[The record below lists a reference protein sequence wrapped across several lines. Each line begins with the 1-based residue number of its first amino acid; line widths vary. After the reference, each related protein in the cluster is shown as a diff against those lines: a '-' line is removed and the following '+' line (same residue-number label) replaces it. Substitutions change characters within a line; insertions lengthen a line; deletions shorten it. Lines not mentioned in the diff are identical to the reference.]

1 MHVLRNKHD
10 IMHIENEIVE
20 EHGNS
25 SRNERLGDGEQLE
38 TIINSTD
45 PSQIHPSGD
54 DSCREIDLAGNIF
67 QILMRISSWIKR
79 KLQKNWVNPEYAIE
93 LVIRIEI

>member
-1 MHVLRNKHD
+1 
-10 IMHIENEIVE
+10 MHIENEIVE

-25 SRNERLGDGEQLE
+25 SRNEGLGDGEQLE

-45 PSQIHPSGD
+45 PSQIHMSGND
-54 DSCREIDLAGNIF
+54 GCREIGLVGNIF
-67 QILMRISSWIKR
+67 QILMCFSSWIKR
-79 KLQKNWVNPEYAIE
+79 KLQKNQVNPEYAIE

>member
-1 MHVLRNKHD
+1 MHYKVSEEHGAHARNKHD

-25 SRNERLGDGEQLE
+25 SRNEGSGDGEKLE

-45 PSQIHPSGD
+45 PSQIHPSGND
-54 DSCREIDLAGNIF
+54 GCREIDFAGNIF
-67 QILMRISSWIKR
+67 
-79 KLQKNWVNPEYAIE
+79 
-93 LVIRIEI
+93 